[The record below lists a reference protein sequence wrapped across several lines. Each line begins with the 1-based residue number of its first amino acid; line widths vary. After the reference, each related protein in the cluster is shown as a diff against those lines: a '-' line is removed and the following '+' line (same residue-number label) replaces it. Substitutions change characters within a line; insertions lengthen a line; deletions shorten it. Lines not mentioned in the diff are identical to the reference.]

1 MKIFYTLL
9 SLLIFHAGL
18 AQTANQTI
26 AYTKNLKTYVGT
38 WEYTS
43 GADTFQ
49 IVVKKGILSTSNNYS
64 ECLIGGYRYVKDGIL
79 MGDYTQ
85 EIPNQ
90 FLKKDF
96 SKNDSTITVMLSNAR
111 YRLDL
116 VNPNILYVLFK
127 DMGLGKIDSDCRVE
141 LLSPIQIRWT
151 LEAGEGV
158 YATLEEMPPE
168 GFSVPTDIIMNKVI
182 PPPPSPLPPLPP
194 PGPGGGDNDELLPP
208 L

>member
-18 AQTANQTI
+18 AQTANQI
-26 AYTKNLKTYVGT
+26 IFYSSNLDAYVGI

-49 IVVKKGILSTSNNYS
+49 IVVKKGTVSTPDLYY
-64 ECLIGGYRYVKDGIL
+64 ECLIGGYRYVKNGIL
-79 MGDYTQ
+79 MGDYTYG
-85 EIPNQ
+85 IPNQ

-96 SKNDSTITVMLSNAR
+96 SKNDSTITVKLSNAR

-116 VNPNILYVLFK
+116 VNPNILSILFK
-127 DMGLGKIDSDCRVE
+127 DRGLNKMTQSGRIQ

-151 LEAGEGV
+151 LEDGEGV
-158 YATLEEMPPE
+158 YATLEEMPPI

-194 PGPGGGDNDELLPP
+194 QGPGGGGNDELLPP